1 LHSRLIKAWIF
12 LFGDELAQMN
22 GQNIFWVLWDT
33 MEHTKTYIEIYLVVL
48 SQDFGEGEETYTV
61 WPNVVSIYERP
72 HLE

>member
-1 LHSRLIKAWIF
+1 
-12 LFGDELAQMN
+12 MN